1 MRRVVASVLAAAAV
15 TIAASESGCTVGSG
29 AGSVTGDL
37 FVTDC
42 WSGKFDLQPDF
53 FGATPSPND
62 DTLTLRIQ
70 RGSDY
75 INFSDGVSILVTHV
89 SELRQAIDANGPQ
102 SLSVSLPPAVVPPG
116 VPVTPDPNPSTVQF
130 ALYLQQTC
138 RPQEPGLYAMDT
150 VTVDS
155 TGGSADAGAAAG
167 SVCSAQTAALAAQCG
182 TTAVV
187 PTGTSTITFQHIF
200 DASLA
205 NGGDPGSLTADQR
218 LIQATF
224 DVLLAD
230 PRDMCPGGLGPPAPC
245 RGHLTGSFQFYFERG
260 KPAQAF
266 P

>member
-1 MRRVVASVLAAAAV
+1 MRRVVASALAIAAV
-15 TIAASESGCTVGSG
+15 AIAAGEGCSVGNG
-29 AGSVTGDL
+29 TGSVSGDL

-53 FGATPSPND
+53 FGATPSADD

-70 RGSDY
+70 NGSDY
-75 INFSDGVSILVTHV
+75 ITFSDGISILVTKV
-89 SELRQAIDANGPQ
+89 TELREAIEANGPQ
-102 SLSVSLPPAVVPPG
+102 SLTVSLPPAVVPPG
-116 VPVTPDPNPSTVQF
+116 VPVTPDPNPSTVEF
-130 ALYLQQTC
+130 AAYLQHTC
-138 RPQEPGLYAMDT
+138 RPETPALYAMST
-150 VTVDS
+150 VTTDGAGED
-155 TGGSADAGAAAG
+155 GGSL
-167 SVCSAQTAALAAQCG
+167 CSAQTAAIAGQCNQNV
-182 TTAVV
+182 TV
-187 PTGTSTITFQHIF
+187 PTGGSTITFQHIF

-205 NGGDPGSLTADQR
+205 NGGDPGSLTAEQR

>member
-1 MRRVVASVLAAAAV
+1 MRHVIAGAVAIAAV
-15 TIAASESGCTVGSG
+15 TLASSESGCSVGNG
-29 AGSVTGDL
+29 VGSVTGDL
-37 FVTDC
+37 FVSDC

-53 FGATPSPND
+53 FGATPSADD

-75 INFSDGVSILVTHV
+75 ITFSDGISILVTHV
-89 SELRQAIDANGPQ
+89 TELREAIAANGPQ
-102 SLSVSLPPAVVPPG
+102 SLSVSLPPSVVPPG
-116 VPVTPDPNPSTVQF
+116 VPITPDPNPSTVEL

-138 RPQEPGLYAMDT
+138 RPETPALYAMST
-150 VTVDS
+150 VTVDE
-155 TGGSADAGAAAG
+155 TGGDAG
-167 SVCSAQTAALAAQCG
+167 SECSAQTAAIAGQCDQNV
-182 TTAVV
+182 TV

-205 NGGDPGSLTADQR
+205 DGGDPGGLTADER

-224 DVLLAD
+224 DVVLAD

>member
-1 MRRVVASVLAAAAV
+1 MRRIVASALAIAAV
-15 TIAASESGCTVGSG
+15 TIAASESGCSVGNG
-29 AGSVTGDL
+29 TGSVSGDV

-75 INFSDGVSILVTHV
+75 INFSDGISILVTHV
-89 SELRQAIDANGPQ
+89 TELRQAIDSGGPQ
-102 SLSVSLPPAVVPPG
+102 SLTVSLPPAVVPPG
-116 VPVTPDPNPSTVQF
+116 VPIAPDPNPSTVQF
-130 ALYLQQTC
+130 AAYLQHTC
-138 RPQEPGLYAMDT
+138 RPETPALYAMNV
-150 VTVDS
+150 VTTDGA
-155 TGGSADAGAAAG
+155 GGDGG
-167 SVCSAQTAALAAQCG
+167 TLCSAQTAAIAGQCN
-182 TTAVV
+182 ANVVV
-187 PTGTSTITFQHIF
+187 PTGTSTITFQHVF

-205 NGGDPGSLTADQR
+205 NGGDPGSLTAEQR

-230 PRDMCPGGLGPPAPC
+230 PRDECPGGLGPPAPC

>member
-1 MRRVVASVLAAAAV
+1 MRRILAGGLAIAAV
-15 TIAASESGCTVGSG
+15 TLATSESGCSVGSG
-29 AGSVTGDL
+29 VGSVTGDL
-37 FVTDC
+37 FVNDC

-75 INFSDGVSILVTHV
+75 ITFSDGVSILVTHV
-89 SELRQAIDANGPQ
+89 TELREAIEASGPQ
-102 SLSVSLPPAVVPPG
+102 ALSVSLPPAVVPPG
-116 VPVTPDPNPSTVQF
+116 VPVTPNPSPPTVQF

-138 RPQEPGLYAMDT
+138 RPATPALYAMSSATIDEA
-150 VTVDS
+150 
-155 TGGSADAGAAAG
+155 GGDGGAE
-167 SVCSAQTAALAAQCG
+167 CSAATAALAGQCNQ
-182 TTAVV
+182 TVTV
-187 PTGTSTITFQHIF
+187 PTGTSTITFQHVF

-205 NGGDPGSLTADQR
+205 GGGDPGSLTAEQR

-224 DVLLAD
+224 DVTLAD
-230 PRDMCPGGLGPPAPC
+230 PRDMCPGALGPPAPC